1 MSEKNEEPKDEKRG
15 EINGMSYGKIM
26 TSLLIPKDSR
36 TNPKRILSG
45 IAFIAFVVFFLL
57 AAMGKGCQRDAAD
70 QQKSEPV
77 SDNTLIIERPLS

>member
-1 MSEKNEEPKDEKRG
+1 MTDPKNEKKG

-45 IAFIAFVVFFLL
+45 IAFLAFVCFFLF
-57 AAMGKGCQRDAAD
+57 AALGKGCQREQL
-70 QQKSEPV
+70 QQPDEGATSSMVVRQAEA
-77 SDNTLIIERPLS
+77 

>member
-1 MSEKNEEPKDEKRG
+1 MDQNKEEKKG

-36 TNPKRILSG
+36 SNPKRILSG

-57 AAMGKGCQRDAAD
+57 AAMGRGCQRDAA
-70 QQKSEPV
+70 QQEQTGSRHTITQ
-77 SDNTLIIERPLS
+77 SRTS